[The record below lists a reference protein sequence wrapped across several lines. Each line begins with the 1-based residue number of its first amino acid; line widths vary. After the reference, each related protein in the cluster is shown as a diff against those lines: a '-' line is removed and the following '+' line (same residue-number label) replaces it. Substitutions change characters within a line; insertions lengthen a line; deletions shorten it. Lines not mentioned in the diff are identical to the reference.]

1 MFKFYDSRQQSSGSH
16 KSERIYRLEKELK
29 LAKKQEAYRATM
41 HHLRILVFPFSSIPL
56 PDSAFFDNS
65 LSRKI
70 IDGLERELAKEKK
83 LSGCSSK
90 DTATKGSVAK
100 YLS

>member
-41 HHLRILVFPFSSIPL
+41 HLLRILVFPLSSTPL
-56 PDSAFFDNS
+56 PYPAFFDNS
-65 LSRKI
+65 LSRK